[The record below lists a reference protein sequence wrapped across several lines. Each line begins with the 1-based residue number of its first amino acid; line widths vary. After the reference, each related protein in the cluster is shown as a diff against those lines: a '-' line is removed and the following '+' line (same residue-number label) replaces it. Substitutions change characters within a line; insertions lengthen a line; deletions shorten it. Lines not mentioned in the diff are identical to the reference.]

1 MKRLKQIAAAIALL
15 FVSFSLCSCT
25 QGGGIEPPRAEEAFD
40 NSISKSHWVTGSF
53 ASSSGSFSGTYVIGT
68 FAGTFSRADADETNL
83 TALLGYDGA
92 QGELF
97 FRLYESGIDEVIF
110 TEGDVVNIYIY
121 LDIYDKDGSSNASAG
136 TFGKSCFL
144 FYNFNVD
151 DSGIISSSADGLGK
165 QLFDALM
172 DGDTV
177 NIVINAKHAGAGT
190 AEYRFTVDGN
200 GFSSACDEL
209 N

>member
-1 MKRLKQIAAAIALL
+1 MFGGKASAFLQKRGKFVPRTLAEKNQIARHAQSKADFL
-15 FVSFSLCSCT
+15 
-25 QGGGIEPPRAEEAFD
+25 QGR
-40 NSISKSHWVTGSF
+40 N
-53 ASSSGSFSGTYVIGT
+53 
-68 FAGTFSRADADETNL
+68 RDADETNL

-110 TEGDVVNIYIY
+110 TEGDVVNIYIS

-144 FYNFNVD
+144 YYNFNVD